1 MLDSVTNERGCMT
14 ALDAA
19 VGTGK
24 TFLLTT
30 RLATV
35 RVDDKEVLATA
46 TSSIAAIIILKKQ
59 FTYRCLDY
67 YVA

>member
-1 MLDSVTNERGCMT
+1 MT

-19 VGTGK
+19 VVIGK

-59 FTYRCLDY
+59 FTYRWLDY